1 MLTKFHIVNAMVF
14 PVIMYR
20 CENWSTKKAECWG
33 LEAFEL
39 WCWRE
44 LLRVPCTT
52 KRSNQSILKDINP
65 EYSLEGLL
73 LKVKFQN
80 FGHLMW
86 RVNSLE
92 KTLMLQKI
100 KGRRRQGWQRKRFL
114 DSITDSMAMNLS
126 RLWETV
132 EDRCTWHAAL
142 HGVAK
147 SQTWLSDW
155 TMTTRLAADQLLSE
169 TGLN

>member
-33 LEAFEL
+33 IDAFEL
-39 WCWRE
+39 WCWRK

-65 EYSLEGLL
+65 EDSLEGLL

-92 KTLMLQKI
+92 KTLMLRKI
-100 KGRRRQGWQRKRFL
+100 KGRRRQGRQRQRCL
-114 DSITDSMAMNLS
+114 DSITDSMAMDWS

-132 EDRCTWHAAL
+132 EDKCTWHAAV